1 MKISVASGKGGT
13 GKTTIAVNLAVALAG
28 KDIDVALLD
37 CDVEEPNGHIFL
49 NPEYTESVPVTVPV
63 PKVDFSRC
71 TYCGECAE
79 ICQYNAIAVI
89 PDNVMVFPK
98 LCHGCGGCYHL
109 CPPRAISE
117 VNREI
122 GKINSGHGRGVEFVE
137 GRLNVGESQAP
148 PLTKRLKQSVS
159 KHEVV
164 IIDAPPGT
172 SCPVVEAVSES
183 DYVILVSEP
192 TPFGLNDLILAVEMV
207 RRLGLPHGI
216 VVNRADSG
224 DDRMLKYCESEML
237 DILMKIPFDRR
248 LAEAYST
255 GKLMSEIDRVY
266 NENLFNMYTSI
277 KGKISDARAC
287 DYQR

>member
-28 KDIDVALLD
+28 KNIDVALLD

-49 NPEYTESVPVTVPV
+49 NPEYTESVPVEVPV
-63 PKVDFSRC
+63 PKVDYDRC
-71 TYCGECAE
+71 TFCGECAE

-98 LCHGCGGCYHL
+98 LCHSCGGCYYL
-109 CPPRAISE
+109 CPTRAIAE

-122 GKINSGHGRGVEFVE
+122 GKINSGYGRGVKFSE

-148 PLTKRLKQSVS
+148 PLTKRLKQSIS
-159 KHEVV
+159 KHEVA

-172 SCPVVEAVSES
+172 SCPVVEAVSGS

-207 RRLGLPHGI
+207 RKLGLPHGI
-216 VVNRADSG
+216 IINRADSG
-224 DDRMLKYCESEML
+224 DERMLDYCESEKL
-237 DILMKIPFDRR
+237 DILMRIPFDRR

-255 GKLMSEIDRVY
+255 GRLMAEIDQKY
-266 NENLFNMYTSI
+266 TENMYMMYTSI
-277 KGKISDARAC
+277 TGKIYDARAC